1 LRCGSATP
9 VMSEDSLLPFE
20 LPSVARKKLSV
31 GFDGGQLSSDAGV
44 LVLRGVEKKLGLA
57 ARLASCIRDR
67 RKPERIEHSFEEM
80 LRLRMF
86 AIAAGYEDANDCD
99 ALRHDPV
106 FKMAVGHA
114 PESGDPLCSQPTMSR
129 LENAP
134 SKIEIGRLMAAMVD
148 QFCDSYQRTP
158 SSITLDIDDTFDAVH
173 GQQQLSLFNA
183 HYDERCFLPIHI
195 YEGTTGKP
203 VAMILREGKT
213 PSGKEVRTI
222 LKHVIKRIRSHWPKV
237 AILVRGDSHYGR
249 DEAMEWCKNHDVD
262 YVFGFAGNDVLHV
275 LTREAAD
282 AICVQRALSG
292 EDKCRGFKA
301 FRYRAK
307 TWGLERRFVA
317 RIEAT
322 PKGLDVRYVVTSLKA
337 GARHL
342 YETLYCARGNAENLI
357 KLHKSQLAS
366 DRTSCRDPKANQFR
380 LILHTAAY
388 WLLLTMRAAAPSRSP
403 LRYAEFNTL
412 RLRLIKIA
420 ARVVEGGARIRVFFH
435 RLSRPRCL
443 PRTRRTALRRRAIAN
458 AAPSPQPTPRRNFQ
472 PSKIKPSRR

>member
-1 LRCGSATP
+1 MG
-9 VMSEDSLLPFE
+9 EDTLLPFD
-20 LPSVARKKLSV
+20 LPAVARKKVSV

-44 LVLRGVEKKLGLA
+44 LVLRGAEKKLGLA
-57 ARLASCIRDR
+57 ERLASCIREW
-67 RKPERIEHSFEEM
+67 RKPESIVHPIEEM

-86 AIAAGYEDANDCD
+86 AIAAGYEDADDCD
-99 ALRHDPV
+99 SLRHDPV

-114 PESGDPLCSQPTMSR
+114 PASGDPLCSQPTMSR

-134 SKIEIGRLMAAMVD
+134 SKIEIARLMAAMVD
-148 QFCDSYQRTP
+148 QFCDSYRRAP

-173 GQQQLSLFNA
+173 GHQQLSFFNA

-195 YEGTTGKP
+195 YEARSGKP

-213 PSGKEVRTI
+213 PSGKEVRTV
-222 LKHVIKRIRSHWPKV
+222 LKHVIKRIRGHWPKV
-237 AILVRGDSHYGR
+237 HILVRGDSHYGR
-249 DEAMEWCKNHDVD
+249 VEAMEWCEQTPGID
-262 YVFGFAGNDVLHV
+262 YVFGFAGNDVLHG

-282 AICVQRALSG
+282 AIAVERALSSK
-292 EDKCRGFKA
+292 DKCRGFKA
-301 FRYRAK
+301 FRHGAK
-307 TWGLERRFVA
+307 SWSKQRRFVA

-337 GARHL
+337 GARYL
-342 YETLYCARGNAENLI
+342 YETVYCARGNAENFI

-388 WLLLTMRAAAPSRSP
+388 WLLLAMRNAVAKHSP
-403 LRYAEFNTL
+403 LATAQFATI

-420 ARVVEGGARIRVFFH
+420 ARVVEGAARIRVFLPTACPDRALFRALAG
-435 RLSRPRCL
+435 RLC
-443 PRTRRTALRRRAIAN
+443 
-458 AAPSPQPTPRRNFQ
+458 AAGP
-472 PSKIKPSRR
+472 